1 MVERR
6 GERVLRLNT
15 LAPALMAALFAV
27 GCASTPTAPESQEP
41 AAPLAQVAPENTLGV
56 AVSVP
61 PQLIR
66 PAAPTRY
73 VVVKGDTLWDISSRF
88 LSNPWLWP
96 EIWLVNPQIK
106 NPHLIYPGD
115 IVSLEWI
122 NGKPV
127 LRIERD
133 DGIKRLKPIVR
144 TTPLPQPV
152 PALPMD
158 AIQSF
163 IQHARFIDEGAA
175 ENAPYMLAAA
185 DGHLMAAKGMD
196 IYARGF
202 GEDRTT
208 TWQMVRAGKRYYDPV
223 TAEYLGQEG
232 IGVGTA
238 EVLVVGDPARLRIEN
253 SLREALPG
261 DLLFPV
267 PEEEFIPE
275 LLLQPVAEDIEAR
288 VVAGFDVITRV
299 GQFQII
305 TLNCG
310 SEHDLALGA
319 TFEGFAQNTR
329 IEDNVRGDGA
339 LVTLPGEYR
348 GLAVVF
354 RIDEKVAHALVMNAE
369 QPMQAGDHLR
379 SPLLSAR

>member
-1 MVERR
+1 M
-6 GERVLRLNT
+6 
-15 LAPALMAALFAV
+15 LALLLAS
-27 GCASTPTAPESQEP
+27 GCASVATQPDTSAESAPIAQAEP
-41 AAPLAQVAPENTLGV
+41 SNHLGV

-66 PAAPTRY
+66 ASAPTRY

-122 NGKPV
+122 NGRPV

-133 DGIKRLKPIVR
+133 DGVKRLKPLVK

-152 PALPMD
+152 PALPME

-163 IQHARFIDEGAA
+163 IEHARFIDETAA
-175 ENAPYMLAAA
+175 ATAPYILAPA

-196 IYARGF
+196 VYARGF
-202 GEDRTT
+202 GDDQTE
-208 TWQMVRAGKRYYDPV
+208 TWQIIRAGQHYYDPV
-223 TAEYLGQEG
+223 TKELLGREG
-232 IGVGTA
+232 ISVGEA
-238 EVLVVGDPARLRIEN
+238 EVLQAGDPARLKISD
-253 SLREALPG
+253 SLREALRG
-261 DLLFPV
+261 DYLFPV
-267 PEEEFIPE
+267 AEEEFIPE
-275 LLLQPVAEDIEAR
+275 LLLQPVPEGTEAR
-288 VVAGFDVITRV
+288 VVAGFDVITRI
-299 GQFQII
+299 GQYQII

-310 SEHDLALGA
+310 SEHDLELGA
-319 TFEGFAQNTR
+319 TFEGFGQDSVIT
-329 IEDNVRGDGA
+329 DTVRGKGEKVA
-339 LVTLPGEYR
+339 LPGEYR

-354 RIDEKVAHALVMNAE
+354 RVDKKVAHALVMNAE
-369 QPMQAGDHLR
+369 QAMRVGDYLR
-379 SPLLSAR
+379 SPLSSDF